1 MHRANPYTASMTARD
16 VRRATII
23 DDGPFAWGVMD
34 QEVAAAKQKAEKI
47 SMGQLDFPQNP

>member
-23 DDGPFAWGVMD
+23 DDGPFAWGVTA
-34 QEVAAAKQKAEKI
+34 EEIVAAKHKAGEV
-47 SMGQLDFPQNP
+47 SLPQWDFPLVQ